1 MASNENQNELLL
13 RYLDGSLDPNDQA
26 IVADLLREDAGA
38 RAFLRGVAEQAV
50 VVADVERIDQHKPN
64 RLESSHQN
72 STLGNGRSPLRQHLC
87 CWRLL

>member
-38 RAFLRGVAEQAV
+38 RAFLHGVAEQAHGCSV
-50 VVADVERIDQHKPN
+50 
-64 RLESSHQN
+64 
-72 STLGNGRSPLRQHLC
+72 
-87 CWRLL
+87 